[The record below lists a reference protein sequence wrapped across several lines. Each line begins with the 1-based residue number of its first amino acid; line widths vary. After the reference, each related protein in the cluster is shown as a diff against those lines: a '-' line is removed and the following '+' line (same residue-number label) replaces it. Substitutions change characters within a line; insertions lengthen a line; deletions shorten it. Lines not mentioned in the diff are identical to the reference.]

1 MVWSLLLLFG
11 VLFAAGAAFAAAVV
25 WLMARAMLRPP
36 RMTDGKAAWV
46 LQRLSPGDLDLR
58 YEDLAFDVRDVR
70 TGRPLRM
77 TAWWIPHPAA
87 RGKCVVL
94 LHGYADAKVGAIA
107 WAPTWHA
114 LGFDILALD
123 LRAHGYSG
131 GDETTAGY
139 YERHDVEQ
147 VINQLRASRP
157 EATRQVVLFGASMGA
172 TVAAAVAAR
181 GGEAGDGGGTG
192 VAALVLESPYGDFRT
207 SAEAHMDA
215 LGAPGPLFQRAA
227 LRLAERMSGANFD
240 EIRMPALLR
249 RVRCP
254 VMVIAPVDDPF
265 SRREEV
271 EAMGA
276 ALQCNEAAAGVS
288 AFWKVEDA
296 HHLTAV
302 TRDPEQYR
310 QRLAAFLAGALPTTA
325 VEATPATKPVVAAH
339 PASVS
344 P

>member
-1 MVWSLLLLFG
+1 MFWSLLLLSA
-11 VLFAAGAAFAAAVV
+11 VLLAAGAAFAAAVV
-25 WLMARAMLRPP
+25 WLMARALLRPP

-46 LQRLSPGDLDLR
+46 LRRLSPGDLDLK
-58 YEDLAFDVRDVR
+58 YEDVTFDVRDGR
-70 TGRPLRM
+70 SGRPLRM
-77 TAWWIPHPAA
+77 TAWWVPHPAA

-114 LGFDILALD
+114 LGFNILAPD

-131 GDETTAGY
+131 GEETGAGY

-147 VINQLRASRP
+147 VINQLHASRP

-172 TVAAAVAAR
+172 TVAAAVA
-181 GGEAGDGGGTG
+181 GMDGEAGPDGAPG

-207 SAEAHMDA
+207 AAMAHMDA

-227 LRLAERMSGANFD
+227 LRLAKRVSGANFD
-240 EIRMPALLR
+240 EIRMPTLLR

-254 VMVIAPVDDPF
+254 VMVIAPVDEPF
-265 SRREEV
+265 GRPAEI
-271 EAMGA
+271 EAMEA
-276 ALQCNEAAAGVS
+276 ALQSNEAAGVS
-288 AFWKVEDA
+288 VFWRVEDA

-302 TRDPEQYR
+302 TRDPDQYR
-310 QRLAAFLAGALPTTA
+310 QRLATFLAQALPATA
-325 VEATPATKPVVAAH
+325 VEATPATQPAAAAH
-339 PASVS
+339 PAGVS